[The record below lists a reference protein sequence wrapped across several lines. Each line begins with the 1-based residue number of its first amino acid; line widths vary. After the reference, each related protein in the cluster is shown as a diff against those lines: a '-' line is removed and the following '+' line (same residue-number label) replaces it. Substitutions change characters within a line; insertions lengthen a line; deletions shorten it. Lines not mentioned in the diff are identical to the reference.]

1 MEGREQVEVFTSEMQ
16 NSSHGKKPYE
26 RPTCTRMSSSEIAT
40 FVRNEAI
47 AHEIQPGGNRRSAL
61 AEVSLL
67 LVEDYG
73 GDLNFLRPAV
83 RAPARE
89 LEPFAIGR
97 SMRWLEVQF
106 ADAERAEMEGT
117 FLLLDLRHRHRGE
130 GGFIEPIGQNQPLN
144 EAVPRVILTTSSED
158 FLGWKGVNP
167 KQCWQLRSCQTPEEL
182 SAALRSFL
190 HLCSMFANCSDEDTA
205 LDPGLDHALSG
216 RTDKE

>member
-1 MEGREQVEVFTSEMQ
+1 MEVLTSEMK

-26 RPTCTRMSSSEIAT
+26 SPTCTRMSISEIAT
-40 FVRNEAI
+40 FVRNKTLAN
-47 AHEIQPGGNRRSAL
+47 EIQPGGNTRSAQ
-61 AEVSLL
+61 ARFSLL
-67 LVEDYG
+67 VVEGYG

-97 SMRWLEVQF
+97 SKRWSEVQF
-106 ADAERAEMEGT
+106 ADAERAELQGT

-130 GGFIEPIGQNQPLN
+130 GGFIEPIGQTQPLN
-144 EAVPRVILTTSSED
+144 EAVPRVILANSSED

-167 KQCWQLRSCQTPEEL
+167 GQCWRLRSCQTPEEL
-182 SAALRSFL
+182 SAAIRSFSY
-190 HLCSMFANCSDEDTA
+190 LCSMFANCPDEDTA